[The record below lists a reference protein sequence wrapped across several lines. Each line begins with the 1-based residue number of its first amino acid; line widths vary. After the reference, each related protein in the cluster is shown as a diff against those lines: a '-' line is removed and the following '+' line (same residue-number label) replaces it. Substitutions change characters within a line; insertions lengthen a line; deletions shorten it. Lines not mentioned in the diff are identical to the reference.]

1 MNRPIARMLA
11 NLLSPRSALVLLF
24 DLAAVVAAWLL
35 AFALRFNLDVPQE
48 YAIAALR
55 SLGWVLP
62 IYGAVF
68 LLSGLYRGSW
78 RFASLPDLLRIAK
91 AVLLSATAVAF
102 VAYLLQLA
110 LPLPRSVLLLAPL
123 LTLLA
128 MGGARA
134 PYRSWREQQGR
145 SGVESRGKPVLVL
158 GAGRSGATLVRELQN
173 SAEWRVVGLLD
184 DDATLRGREVL
195 GKPVLGSFDDLAAV
209 AARFQVHHAIIALPQ
224 STAAERQRAA
234 NLCLRAGV
242 KGMTVPPLADVIDG
256 RVTLSHVRQINV
268 EDLLGREPVWIDT
281 KNVGELLQGRCVLV
295 TGAGGSIGS
304 ELCRQIARF
313 APTRIVFV
321 EQSEYALYRLQEE
334 FCEAFPEIDTLPLI
348 GDVKDRERVDQILR
362 DVRPTVVFHAAA
374 YKHVPLMEQGNAWQ
388 AVLNNVIGTHVVASA
403 AIRHGVRKFVLVS
416 TDKAVNPTSVMGAT
430 KRFAEMVCQALQST
444 STATAMIVVRFGNVL
459 GSAGSVIPKFQEQV
473 ARGGP
478 VTVTHKD
485 ITRYFM
491 SIPEAA
497 QLVLQAASMGGTG
510 QIFVLEMGEPIRIA
524 DLARDIIR
532 LSGFNDEQVKIEYTG
547 LRPGEKLFEEVMD
560 RRERLLDTPHPNL
573 RVALARGVALELAM
587 AAVTQLNATPAE
599 SDEGTRAVMRR
610 WVPEYRDAVPVDTNT
625 HFSPP
630 ANQPDCR
637 TTVRA

>member
-11 NLLSPRSALVLLF
+11 SLLSPRSALVLLF

-35 AFALRFNLDVPQE
+35 AFALRFNLDVPHE
-48 YAIAALR
+48 YATAALR

-91 AVLLSATAVAF
+91 AVLLSATAVTF

-134 PYRSWREQQGR
+134 TYRSWRERQGR
-145 SGVESRGKPVLVL
+145 SSVESRRKPVLIL
-158 GAGRSGATLVRELQN
+158 GAGRSGATLVRELHS
-173 SAEWRVVGLLD
+173 SAEWHVVGLLD

-209 AARFQVHHAIIALPQ
+209 SSSFQVHHAIIALPQ
-224 STAAERQRAA
+224 STAAQRQRAA

-281 KNVGELLQGRCVLV
+281 KDVGELLQRRCVLV

-334 FCEAFPEIDTLPLI
+334 FCEAFPEIETLPLI
-348 GDVKDRERVDQILR
+348 GDVKDQERIDQILR
-362 DVRPTVVFHAAA
+362 DVRPAVMFHAAA

-403 AIRHGVRKFVLVS
+403 AIRHGVQKFVLVS

-478 VTVTHKD
+478 VTVTHRD

-497 QLVLQAASMGGTG
+497 QLVLQAASMGGAG

-560 RRERLLDTPHPNL
+560 RREQLLDTPHPNL

-599 SDEGTRAVMRR
+599 SDEATRAVLRR
-610 WVPEYRDAVPVDTNT
+610 WIPEYRDAVPVDTNT

-630 ANQPDCR
+630 AFQSDCR